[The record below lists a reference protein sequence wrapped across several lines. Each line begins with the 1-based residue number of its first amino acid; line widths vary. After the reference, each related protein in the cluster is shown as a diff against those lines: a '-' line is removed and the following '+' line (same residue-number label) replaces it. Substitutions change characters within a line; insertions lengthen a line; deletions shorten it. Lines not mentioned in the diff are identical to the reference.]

1 MGSHTC
7 RVRFCMSCMMA
18 TAVSESSP
26 EVGSSS
32 MSTCKPSAPLS
43 LP

>member
-1 MGSHTC
+1 
-7 RVRFCMSCMMA
+7 MSCMMA

-32 MSTCKPSAPLS
+32 MSTCKHSTVS
-43 LP
+43 LQKGYNLTT